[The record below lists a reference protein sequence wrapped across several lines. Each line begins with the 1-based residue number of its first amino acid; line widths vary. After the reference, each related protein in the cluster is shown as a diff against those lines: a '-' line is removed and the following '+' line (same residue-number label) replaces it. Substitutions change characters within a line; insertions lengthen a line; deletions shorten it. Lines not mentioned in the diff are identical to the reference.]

1 MWLIKIKQS
10 SRSLSSYVTQLWK
23 IQNTAQ
29 LLPQCMPVTARQLAR
44 LCRGAGTTVLL
55 RSRDLGTKSTFL
67 QDRASAG
74 PLQLC
79 PSVDAE
85 ALEWWAGGLLMRQFQ
100 LGLQM
105 ASYLLGLASWCSS
118 MVHRNLPA
126 SPGETN
132 SVWKKLE
139 MDLPRWSKT
148 LMLKTKRHFQ
158 AKGSMSS
165 QTQGACKHK
174 SCKSSRLMMDASG
187 TAPHK
192 YPPCPPR

>member
-1 MWLIKIKQS
+1 MHAGHCQATCAAVQGSWDHCPPALKRSGHQEYIPAGQGI
-10 SRSLSSYVTQLWK
+10 SRTS
-23 IQNTAQ
+23 
-29 LLPQCMPVTARQLAR
+29 P
-44 LCRGAGTTVLL
+44 G
-55 RSRDLGTKSTFL
+55 
-67 QDRASAG
+67 
-74 PLQLC
+74 QLC